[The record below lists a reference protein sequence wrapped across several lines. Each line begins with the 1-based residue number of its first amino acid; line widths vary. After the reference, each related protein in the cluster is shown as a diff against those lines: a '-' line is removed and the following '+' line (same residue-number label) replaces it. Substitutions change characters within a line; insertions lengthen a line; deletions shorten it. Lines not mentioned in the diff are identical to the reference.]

1 MEIPRAMLR
10 EYQRMQGSS
19 KHLPDPE
26 EFWKRSGLCKRLRIY
41 EQRDVD
47 HENLWDVLDWLDET
61 NLEAKYRKANSQE
74 RIELVI
80 TEIPE
85 EYPNAKEIWALLD
98 SKV

>member
-1 MEIPRAMLR
+1 M
-10 EYQRMQGSS
+10 
-19 KHLPDPE
+19 
-26 EFWKRSGLCKRLRIY
+26 
-41 EQRDVD
+41 D